1 MVLGLADIPSS
12 ASICRLATAGPCPHL
27 KCPSMG
33 SASRNINGDVLAF
46 TRPVYLGARSPGM
59 VPGPFGSVPELRT
72 APLPAPHARARS
84 DSLSTNLER
93 APRKCRVGREPCGS
107 LLRVEGLPSSG
118 NPTPTEPSVRISRTG
133 LFSYRFAE
141 LPDSVTLQR
150 LIGDIH
156 LRASER
162 KMRLNPLKRR
172 PGHRALLTSAT
183 QHSPPIPLGTAIHPQ

>member
-72 APLPAPHARARS
+72 APLPAPHVKARS

-93 APRKCRVGREPCGS
+93 APEKTQASNLRAHSIRGPSCRK
-107 LLRVEGLPSSG
+107 
-118 NPTPTEPSVRISRTG
+118 RISRAIESSDFIKGYHSASFKVITKRSKS
-133 LFSYRFAE
+133 LTHFSAPSVGI
-141 LPDSVTLQR
+141 LPANVR
-150 LIGDIH
+150 
-156 LRASER
+156 
-162 KMRLNPLKRR
+162 
-172 PGHRALLTSAT
+172 
-183 QHSPPIPLGTAIHPQ
+183 IPNFFWYAP